1 MTTQQRKGK
10 VTLGGVDHEIHQLTD
25 REHVLLD
32 QWVQSSMI
40 NAARRSVPDDLVG
53 SKTWDKVVRAAI
65 RESVEVS
72 WTKSGMMK
80 SREGFGMV
88 VATALSIGLDAALA
102 AVSSATQRELDIF
115 NDEFLRIN
123 YPDRETTPRVNP
135 QPPGE

>member
-25 REHVLLD
+25 KEHVLLD

-88 VATALSIGLDAALA
+88 VATALGIGLDAALA
-102 AVSSATQRELDIF
+102 AVSSATPRELDIF